1 MIRFVPADVGTI
13 GQKRKQVSRACN
25 GCRAKK
31 KRCRH
36 VEASPKDLDSQIQA
50 AQLAKGDDRI
60 DAINDDYA
68 TSPTAD
74 SSTIPASTRP
84 SLQVSPSENTR
95 NPVCQSTMAAPPQDT
110 LAPRFVDGLNPEG
123 VFLAV
128 HSPQDTRGAFSHDRV
143 GIWLA
148 DKLNSKEKQNDRTL
162 TRSWPQSS
170 LLAGRHSLLPPHESI
185 RNLTSIYFKR
195 FHPILPIIN
204 ESAFR
209 SLGPTDPAYIL
220 LQQGICLV
228 ASMIPSSKG
237 HLFLGDSEVP
247 LQHREFGKRVVSA
260 MRISTEAGVI
270 TDKIVLIQ
278 ALVLMWMFS
287 DGPDA
292 RDVSSL
298 LCARV
303 VQHIQSLGFHVYRK
317 SPDQASHYEST
328 MLCCVWAIDRLN
340 ATFHGRPVLMHE
352 RDFGIDLAV
361 YIDSQMPCTRL
372 FLHVISWLD
381 KVIDMYRPNA
391 ELRSSDLEIPF
402 DSFEDLLVQ
411 SQSLRIPTPLLATI
425 ETLYHAVSIL
435 SCRPRSFNTKILSSA
450 SRSRRELSAERVT
463 SLVLDKQ
470 VCQLTYFPFVPYA
483 VSLSLSVAYSEMRHT
498 KVPMLRAR
506 ARDKLQINCGLL
518 ERLGE
523 IFYLAGL
530 MSDMGK
536 STLDEYDRIYL
547 TAVEDYQQNYSGSC
561 AALDSIRAT
570 ERVEIIDNSNA
581 VPSTSREFESNNGV
595 NGHSLLTQESD
606 PSFYVDLPDLDVFG
620 LFDPNFNLDGIDA
633 YLEGNLNLTYPTNF

>member
-36 VEASPKDLDSQIQA
+36 VKASPKDLDSQIQA
-50 AQLAKGDDRI
+50 VQLAKGDDRI
-60 DAINDDYA
+60 DATNDDYA

-95 NPVCQSTMAAPPQDT
+95 NPACQSTIAAPPQDT
-110 LAPRFVDGLNPEG
+110 LGSRFVDGLNPEG

-162 TRSWPQSS
+162 TRPWPRSS
-170 LLAGRHSLLPPHESI
+170 LLAGLTPMIQKVLFTGLEEECLSLLPPHESI

-209 SLGPTDPAYIL
+209 SLGRTDPAYVL

-228 ASMIPSSKG
+228 ASMIPSSKRY
-237 HLFLGDSEVP
+237 LFLGDSEVP

-292 RDVSSL
+292 RDVSSM
-298 LCARV
+298 LCARA
-303 VQHIQSLGFHVYRK
+303 VQHVQSLGFHVYKK
-317 SPDQASHYEST
+317 SPDQAGHYEST

-340 ATFHGRPVLMHE
+340 AAFHGRPVLMHE

-361 YIDSQMPCTRL
+361 YIDSQMLCTRL

-411 SQSLRIPTPLLATI
+411 SQSLRIPTPLLGQFIILISLPRAVFSLSRIWLIFSPKATI
-425 ETLYHAVSIL
+425 ETLYHAVSML

-450 SRSRRELSAERVT
+450 SRSRRDLSAERVT
-463 SLVLDKQ
+463 SLVLDEQ
-470 VCQLTYFPFVPYA
+470 VGQLTYFPFVPYA

-506 ARDKLQINCGLL
+506 ARDKLQINCDLL

-547 TAVEDYQQNYSGSC
+547 TAVENYQQNYSGSC
-561 AALDSIRAT
+561 AALDSIGAT
-570 ERVEIIDNSNA
+570 ERVEIIGMLY
-581 VPSTSREFESNNGV
+581 VSRHE
-595 NGHSLLTQESD
+595 
-606 PSFYVDLPDLDVFG
+606 PLD
-620 LFDPNFNLDGIDA
+620 
-633 YLEGNLNLTYPTNF
+633 